1 MLFSKNARLRLE
13 DMAVWVY
20 MITFTCIF
28 AILSIVLKVE
38 GLKDHA
44 GTSTRLPLLRN
55 VTEAVISSKDVT
67 SKCDV
72 ICEVKSL
79 IPQSPYKVQ
88 YHCHLFRFGFSRLTL
103 AWKPPSGNI
112 TRES

>member
-44 GTSTRLPLLRN
+44 GTSTHLPLLRG
-55 VTEAVISSKDVT
+55 VTEAVIS
-67 SKCDV
+67 
-72 ICEVKSL
+72 
-79 IPQSPYKVQ
+79 
-88 YHCHLFRFGFSRLTL
+88 
-103 AWKPPSGNI
+103 
-112 TRES
+112 